1 MGGLR
6 RLRPI
11 AAAGCVFAA
20 CAVLNA
26 PREATAGSPTS
37 SVQDTG
43 TVTTLVD
50 TSGGGTLTRVDI
62 AIDTS
67 PGTAAHSVTSLPA
80 TGGSPGGVVGAAVV
94 SLLIGIGAL
103 IVGMRG
109 RSQSR

>member
-6 RLRPI
+6 RLRPV

-26 PREATAGSPTS
+26 PAAATAGSPS

-43 TVTTLVD
+43 TVTTLVG
-50 TSGGGTLTRVDI
+50 TSGDGTLTPVDVTS
-62 AIDTS
+62 DTG
-67 PGTAAHSVTSLPA
+67 PGTVAHSFTSLPA

-109 RSQSR
+109 RSHSR